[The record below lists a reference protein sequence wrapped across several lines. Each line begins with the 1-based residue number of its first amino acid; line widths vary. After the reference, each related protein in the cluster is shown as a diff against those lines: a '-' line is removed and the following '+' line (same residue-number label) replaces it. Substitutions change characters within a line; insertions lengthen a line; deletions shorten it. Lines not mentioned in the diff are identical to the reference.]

1 MYSSMIVQN
10 TKQQQRALMATL
22 SEESTSQPKAEASS
36 ALPTSSVEG
45 STDSGAAPSQNET
58 QQHSSS
64 SKEQNPSNSNNKP
77 RRKIYRRNRRNKKD
91 IHTVPESITQNRALQ
106 LAMQSSLPADYEFEI
121 YKSIHRIH
129 TSKAKH
135 VALQMPEGLLMYA
148 CTIADILKKF
158 SVDGILEAVSVLG
171 DVTYGGKISKLFN
184 FQK

>member
-1 MYSSMIVQN
+1 
-10 TKQQQRALMATL
+10 MATS
-22 SEESTSQPKAEASS
+22 SEESTSQPQAAASS
-36 ALPTSSVEG
+36 ALPTSSIEG
-45 STDSGAAPSQNET
+45 SSGAGAAPSQSVT
-58 QQHSSS
+58 Q
-64 SKEQNPSNSNNKP
+64 KPSTTASTPNNKP

-106 LAMQSSLPADYEFEI
+106 LAIQSSLPADYEFEI

-158 SVDGILEAVSVLG
+158 SVDGLLEAVSVLG
-171 DVTYGGKISKLFN
+171 DVTYGGKIFYKIMHFPEMNL
-184 FQK
+184 